1 MKKIKG
7 VFVRHGLSE
16 ANISRTLVG
25 FTDAPLSERGRLE
38 LEEIK
43 KEDIYPVTNLYF
55 SSDLKRAKS
64 TAQILFG
71 DKGKINY
78 REGFRELYFGSI
90 EGVPFSELDFD
101 DLFDKWYKDIVV
113 EGMESYD
120 EFRSRIEKAL
130 LGVIDETI
138 AEGKDSFT
146 VVSHSCTMRMLNVYL
161 EGLDKTLFYALKFEN
176 AHGFVAEID
185 YDEIEKKILSVS
197 LKTI

>member
-25 FTDAPLSERGRLE
+25 FTDVPLSERGRLE

-43 KEDIYPVTNLYF
+43 KKDFYPKTDMYF

-90 EGVPFSELDFD
+90 EGLPFDELDFD
-101 DLFDKWYKDIVV
+101 DLFDEWYKDIAV

-120 EFRSRIEKAL
+120 EFYNRIKTAL
-130 LGVIDETI
+130 DSVIDEVI
-138 AEGKDSFT
+138 EGGGDSFT
-146 VVSHSCTMRMLNVYL
+146 VVSHGCTMRMINVYL
-161 EGLDKTLFYALKFEN
+161 EGLDKTVFYTLKFKN
-176 AHGFVAEID
+176 ASGFIAEID
-185 YDEIEKKILSVS
+185 YDEQERKILNVS